1 MMVMMVAQLNG
12 YVNFIDGSLVEW
24 DGGLMMVVG
33 WLDDGGCVGCIGS
46 AREMMVGKNEYFI
59 E

>member
-1 MMVMMVAQLNG
+1 MLVAQLNG

-24 DGGLMMVVG
+24 DGGLMMVVR

>member
-33 WLDDGGCVGCIGS
+33 WLDDGGYVGCLGS
-46 AREMMVGKNEYFI
+46 VREMIVGKN
-59 E
+59 